1 MDESQ
6 PGLQQQQQ
14 QQQQQCQRRLEIFN
28 QLISIPVYL
37 EQHCMLT
44 LLLFHGVYARVL
56 FGDHIYN

>member
-28 QLISIPVYL
+28 RLISIPVYL
-37 EQHCMLT
+37 EKQCMLT